1 MGCRRVAVYTVFIF
15 AVVGFPV
22 RRRGSCST
30 QPVLAA
36 QALSGAARCW
46 FGSAGKT
53 HALLAWSIGIDQR
66 KPRAPA
72 CETSLDKENAGGIPR
87 PLIAPRFRATGC
99 LISSGGC
106 RVKRPVVLYRPGV
119 ARRYIFKLPNYG
131 SQANTKSLSLVKS
144 VSIDEL
150 KRD

>member
-1 MGCRRVAVYTVFIF
+1 MVRLIPESTIKYQGRRLEGACSE
-15 AVVGFPV
+15 AALRKGSSP
-22 RRRGSCST
+22 RRPC
-30 QPVLAA
+30 P
-36 QALSGAARCW
+36 ALLGV
-46 FGSAGKT
+46 GSAVRAKT

-131 SQANTKSLSLVKS
+131 SQANTKFLSLVKS